1 MNIKNALIV
10 GGTDGIGAALALE
23 LYKQGVKVVVI
34 GRSQEK
40 ANQLLR
46 TAQTIK
52 SGGLFEVIV
61 CDLKFFLKRNSVIA

>member
-10 GGTDGIGAALALE
+10 GGTDGIGAAIALE

-40 ANQLLR
+40 AN
-46 TAQTIK
+46 
-52 SGGLFEVIV
+52 
-61 CDLKFFLKRNSVIA
+61 